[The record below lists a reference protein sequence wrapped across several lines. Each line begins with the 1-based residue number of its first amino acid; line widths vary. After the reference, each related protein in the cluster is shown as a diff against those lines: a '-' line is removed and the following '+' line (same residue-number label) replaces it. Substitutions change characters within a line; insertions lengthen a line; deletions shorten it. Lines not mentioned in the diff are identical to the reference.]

1 VAEQA
6 RAATSSL
13 FHLVLL
19 DPSIQVADMADRL
32 SLGARLRHRFYH
44 TYFRFKRP
52 MTLGVRAVIIDQSN
66 HVFMVRHGYVPGWHV
81 PGGGVETGETML
93 EALKKEAMEEG
104 LIRIL
109 GKPELHGMFFN
120 RQASP
125 RDHVGVYVVR
135 DFEILG
141 ERKPDFE
148 IAETGWFPADALPP
162 GTSKGTARR
171 IAEIMSGM
179 PIDEDW

>member
-1 VAEQA
+1 
-6 RAATSSL
+6 
-13 FHLVLL
+13 
-19 DPSIQVADMADRL
+19 MADDT
-32 SLGARLRHRFYH
+32 SLRARLRHRFYH

-52 MTLGVRAVIIDQSN
+52 MTLGVRAVILDQDN
-66 HVFMVRHGYVPGWHV
+66 RVFMVRHGYVPGWHV

-104 LIRIL
+104 MIRIF
-109 GKPELHGMFFN
+109 GQPQLHGMFFN

-135 DFEILG
+135 EFEILG
-141 ERKPDFE
+141 QRKPDYE
-148 IAETGWFPADALPP
+148 IAEIGWFKVDALPE

-171 IAEIMSGM
+171 IAEITSGAAAG
-179 PIDEDW
+179 EDW